1 MKIPYKHGNPN
12 AGILNYEIA
21 HNGIILEFE
30 DRKHRYLYTAEKP
43 GPHHLQEMLRLAFE
57 GRGLTT
63 YVNQHV
69 RENYVAILDP

>member
-1 MKIPYKHGNPN
+1 MKIQYKRDNPN
-12 AGILNYEIA
+12 AGILNYEIT

-30 DRKHRYLYTAEKP
+30 DRKHRYLYNADKP
-43 GPHHLQEMLRLAFE
+43 GPQHLQEMLRLASE

-69 RENYVAILDP
+69 RENYAAILDP